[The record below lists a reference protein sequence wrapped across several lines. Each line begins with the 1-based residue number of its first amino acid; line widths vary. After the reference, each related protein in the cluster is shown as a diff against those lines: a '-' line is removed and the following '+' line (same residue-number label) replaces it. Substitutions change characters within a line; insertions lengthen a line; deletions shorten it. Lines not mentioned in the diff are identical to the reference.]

1 VLAWVYLIAT
11 NSMILVYMMIYALQ
25 QDRLFQVSWLR
36 TLFVSLSGD
45 VLILSTL
52 VIYFNHV
59 YVPQLFLSDTQSMTS
74 GIKSMFDDGESM
86 IYDAMERFAA
96 DKYLFVSHWL
106 ASAHPSSKVSSIVL
120 NYSTPW
126 PRRSYKGGS
135 INGVSIVAILM
146 LFEVI
151 MGLPSSLQNELCKFI
166 LLAFLANIATSELWQ
181 REYRTWVKIAV
192 AMFVLTVL
200 YIIGR
205 LFGYVLRRVSG
216 RRNWSRPLATA
227 DIIHQSNATM
237 PSLLP
242 PSLFPPAR
250 RASLH
255 VTRRA
260 SAAQALEALQ
270 QVTGAVSASL
280 SEAKVDADIEVALEK
295 SDDEDSWYST
305 DMSESTSKTF
315 IDTSS
320 TQENAVLLS
329 DTSIVSDTLMQFSPD
344 CSEQEQLV
352 TINSEY

>member
-1 VLAWVYLIAT
+1 
-11 NSMILVYMMIYALQ
+11 
-25 QDRLFQVSWLR
+25 
-36 TLFVSLSGD
+36 
-45 VLILSTL
+45 
-52 VIYFNHV
+52 
-59 YVPQLFLSDTQSMTS
+59 
-74 GIKSMFDDGESM
+74 MFDDGKNV
-86 IYDAMERFAA
+86 IYDAMGQFAA
-96 DKYLFVSHWL
+96 NKYLFVSHWL
-106 ASAHPSSKVSSIVL
+106 ALAHPSSKVSSIVL

-200 YIIGR
+200 YVMGR

-216 RRNWSRPLATA
+216 RHRSSRPVATA
-227 DIIHQSNATM
+227 DIIHHSDVMM
-237 PSLLP
+237 PSVLP
-242 PSLFPPAR
+242 PALPPAAR

-280 SEAKVDADIEVALEK
+280 SEAKVDADIEIALGK
-295 SDDEDSWYST
+295 SDDEYSWDST
-305 DMSESTSKTF
+305 DMSEATSRAST
-315 IDTSS
+315 DPSS
-320 TQENAVLLS
+320 TQENSVLSSDCSYSYVS
-329 DTSIVSDTLMQFSPD
+329 DTSMQFSSD
-344 CSEQEQLV
+344 RSE
-352 TINSEY
+352 